1 MQFAK
6 NICFK
11 KRYIQETKQC
21 INMKNAA
28 KGIKATFIFFLTII
42 FFSFSINA
50 FSQSTSDTIESL
62 TLPQCIDYALKHQPL
77 LQQSLINV
85 DITRSTNKISL
96 AGWLP
101 QAYVSGNFIHYLE
114 LPSAISDS
122 TGGKVIK
129 TGVTNTFVP
138 ALTVTQAIFSPTLLY
153 AYKSAPLYVQQA
165 QQITDS
171 TKIFLVSVVSKSF
184 YNLLQ
189 TLEQIDVLKEDTARL
204 NKNLSDTYHQYI
216 AGTVDETDYDEAGI
230 SLNNSKAQLKQQTES
245 IIPQYAMLK
254 QVMGY
259 PPQKQFNV
267 SFDTLQMMRDIAF
280 DTTEQ
285 LQYQKRIEFQQLQT
299 AKSLQ
304 RQVTDYYKKAFI
316 PTLSAV
322 FNYTPEFESHT
333 IPDLFSNVYPYS
345 YIGLSVSVPLFTGF
359 ARLENVHRSKLQER
373 LLDWDEVNLKSQIY
387 SDYTSALAN
396 YKSNLYNYDI
406 MKDNEDKA
414 KRVYGIVQLQY
425 SQGTV
430 AYLNVITAESNL
442 ISSEIGYVNALFQ
455 LLSSKID
462 LEKAMGVITY

>member
-1 MQFAK
+1 
-6 NICFK
+6 
-11 KRYIQETKQC
+11 
-21 INMKNAA
+21 MKHAA
-28 KGIKATFIFFLTII
+28 KGIKANLII
-42 FFSFSINA
+42 FLIIIFLSFSINTY
-50 FSQSTSDTIESL
+50 SQSNSDTTESL
-62 TLPQCIDYALKHQPL
+62 TLAQCIDYALKHQPL

-85 DITRSTNKISL
+85 DITRTTNKISL

-101 QAYVSGNFIHYLE
+101 QAYVSGNFTHYLQ

-138 ALTVTQAIFSPTLLY
+138 ALTVTQAIFSPALMY
-153 AYKSAPLYVQQA
+153 ASRSAPLYVQQA

-230 SLNNSKAQLKQQTES
+230 SLNNSKALLKQQTES

-254 QVMGY
+254 QVIGY
-259 PPQKQFNV
+259 PPLKQFNV
-267 SFDTLQMMRDIAF
+267 SFDTLQMTRDIAF
-280 DTTEQ
+280 DTTQQ
-285 LQYQKRIEFQQLQT
+285 LQFEKRIEFQQLQT

-304 RQVTDYYKKAFI
+304 HQVTAYYRSAFL
-316 PTLSAV
+316 PTVSAV
-322 FNYTPEFESHT
+322 FNYTPEFESNT
-333 IPDLFSNVYPYS
+333 FPNLFGNVYPYS
-345 YIGLSVSVPLFTGF
+345 YVGLSVSLPIFTGF
-359 ARLENVHRSKLQER
+359 ARLENIHKSKLQER

-387 SDYTSALAN
+387 IDYTSALAN
-396 YKSNLYNYDI
+396 YRSNLYNYDI
-406 MKDNEDKA
+406 MKDNEEKA
-414 KRVYGIVQLQY
+414 KRVYGIVELQY
-425 SQGTV
+425 QQGIV

-462 LEKAMGVITY
+462 LEKAMGVIRY

>member
-1 MQFAK
+1 
-6 NICFK
+6 
-11 KRYIQETKQC
+11 
-21 INMKNAA
+21 MKNAV
-28 KGIKATFIFFLTII
+28 KRFNATLNFFLPII
-42 FFSFSINA
+42 FFSFSVDA
-50 FSQSTSDTIESL
+50 YSQSNSDSTESL

-77 LQQSLINV
+77 LQQSLINI

-101 QAYVSGNFIHYLE
+101 QAYITGNFTHYLQ

-122 TGGKVIK
+122 TNGKAIK

-138 ALTVTQAIFSPTLLY
+138 ALTVTQTIFNPTLLY
-153 AYKSAPLYVQQA
+153 ASRSAPLYVRQA
-165 QQITDS
+165 EQITDS

-204 NKNLSDTYHQYI
+204 NKNLSDTYHQYV

-230 SLNNSKAQLKQQTES
+230 TLNNSKAQLKQETES

-259 PPQKQFNV
+259 PPLKQFNV
-267 SFDTLQMMRDIAF
+267 VFDTLQMMRDIAF

-285 LQYQKRIEFQQLQT
+285 LQFEKRIEFQQLQT

-304 RQVTDYYKKAFI
+304 HQVTSYYRNAFL
-316 PTLSAV
+316 PTVSAV
-322 FNYTPEFESHT
+322 FNYTPEFESYSF
-333 IPDLFSNVYPYS
+333 PNLFGNVYPYS
-345 YIGLSVSVPLFTGF
+345 YIGLSVSLPLFTGF
-359 ARLENVHRSKLQER
+359 ARLENVHKSQLQER

-387 SDYTSALAN
+387 IDYTSALAN
-396 YKSNLYNYDI
+396 YKSNLYNYEI
-406 MKDNEDKA
+406 MKDNEEKA

-425 SQGTV
+425 SQGIV

-462 LEKAMGVITY
+462 LQKAMGVIRY

>member
-1 MQFAK
+1 
-6 NICFK
+6 
-11 KRYIQETKQC
+11 
-21 INMKNAA
+21 MKNAA
-28 KGIKATFIFFLTII
+28 NGIKTYLIFFLFII

-50 FSQSTSDTIESL
+50 YSQNNSDTSESL
-62 TLPQCIDYALKHQPL
+62 TLAQCIDYALKHQPL
-77 LQQSLINV
+77 LQQSLINI

-101 QAYVSGNFIHYLE
+101 QAYVSGNFTHYLE

-129 TGVTNTFVP
+129 TGITNTFVP
-138 ALTVTQAIFSPTLLY
+138 ALTVTQAIFSPTLMY
-153 AYKSAPLYVQQA
+153 ASRSAPLYVQQA

-171 TKIFLVSVVSKSF
+171 TKIFLVSIVSKSF

-204 NKNLSDTYHQYI
+204 NKNLSDTHYQYI

-254 QVMGY
+254 QVIGY
-259 PPQKQFNV
+259 PPLKQFNV
-267 SFDTLQMMRDIAF
+267 SFDTLQMTRDIAF
-280 DTTEQ
+280 DTTQQ
-285 LQYQKRIEFQQLQT
+285 LQFEKRIEFQQLQT

-304 RQVTDYYKKAFI
+304 HQVTAYYRSAFL
-316 PTLSAV
+316 PTVSAV
-322 FNYTPEFESHT
+322 FNYTPEFESNT
-333 IPDLFSNVYPYS
+333 FPNLFGNVYPYS
-345 YIGLSVSVPLFTGF
+345 YVGLSVSLPLFTGF
-359 ARLENVHRSKLQER
+359 ARLENVHKSKLQER

-387 SDYTSALAN
+387 IDYTSALAN
-396 YKSNLYNYDI
+396 YRSNLYNYDI
-406 MKDNEDKA
+406 MKDNEEKA
-414 KRVYGIVQLQY
+414 KRVYGIVELQY
-425 SQGTV
+425 QQGIV

-462 LEKAMGVITY
+462 LEKAMGVIRY